1 MEKEEII
8 ELSLNIEDLKP
19 LREKIASSIR
29 DSIIEGKIKP
39 GERLLEP
46 VVAKYLGV
54 SRTPL
59 REAFLQLESEGF
71 LKFNPRKGALVTET
85 SLKDAE
91 ETYQIKGTLE
101 ALAAKLAT
109 HHFTEDEIGEIHQLN
124 EKMRLISLSKDKDYK
139 MFLELNSIFH
149 QKIYEKCGNDKL
161 IKMIQTLRNQT
172 LRYNFIF
179 LFLLSHLDESVNEHS
194 QIIKAIEDKKPNE
207 VEIFVKEHNDSALR
221 ALREYIRKKEEAQN
235 NEE

>member
-1 MEKEEII
+1 MKKEEII

-109 HHFTEDEIGEIHQLN
+109 EHLTENEIDEIHHLN
-124 EKMRLISLSKDKDYK
+124 EKMRLISISNNKDYK
-139 MFLELNSIFH
+139 TFLELNSIFH
-149 QKIYEKCGNDKL
+149 QKIYERCGNDKL
-161 IKMIQTLRNQT
+161 KKMIQTLRNQT

-179 LFLLSHLDESVNEHS
+179 LSLMSHLEESVSEHS
-194 QIIKAIEDKKPNE
+194 LIIQAIRNRNADDLEYYIKKHNE
-207 VEIFVKEHNDSALR
+207 SALK
-221 ALREYIRKKEEAQN
+221 ALREYIKMQ
-235 NEE
+235 